1 MCLAIAVNS
10 ESTSLPSESGV
21 RILLRSGPFEE
32 RVKNKVYQWNTR
44 YRARWVLQERRNAG
58 HKSQLSSR
66 TEFQKRPEPD
76 LSESEESPCGKK
88 MSKIEGATTIVLP
101 ELHDERTNSN
111 IRLTVLVLLCCQNAG
126 HALLTRYSRV
136 RPTPLS

>member
-1 MCLAIAVNS
+1 
-10 ESTSLPSESGV
+10 
-21 RILLRSGPFEE
+21 
-32 RVKNKVYQWNTR
+32 
-44 YRARWVLQERRNAG
+44 
-58 HKSQLSSR
+58 LSS
-66 TEFQKRPEPD
+66 
-76 LSESEESPCGKK
+76 EELADK

-136 RPTPLS
+136 KTSPESFHQD